1 MNKLKE
7 IRKSRGLTQDALAE
21 LAGVSRNTII
31 KLERGATRAHWW
43 TLKQI
48 ADALFMSVKEIFLAD
63 E

>member
-1 MNKLKE
+1 MNRLKE
-7 IRKSRGLTQDALAE
+7 IRKSRGLTQDELAE
-21 LAGVSRNTII
+21 LAGVSRYTII
-31 KLERGATRAHWW
+31 KLEHGADRAHWW